1 VIFSL
6 GGNIDVIGPITRIP
20 VIGWLYRILALPGT
34 GIGIAWGIFLTV
46 ASGLLAILIVR
57 SRTAAAGLGKLT
69 VGGTSAAL
77 PIIGRILIAALF
89 IWLGGDSWTSYIG
102 VLNLVALPFD
112 LAIRGILNSRGRA
125 GLAIVPALNMPLFP
139 PYLLQVAVAAY
150 CLAYRGARREEGIV
164 IGIARHAL
172 AYLPIEVTDRVGD
185 IRRIERDWV
194 LREYGNRP
202 IIWNPVREGNPHLLI
217 CGASGM
223 GKSTLMYYLIV
234 KLLMRGYPVTIL
246 DPLGQYAKFAKML
259 ELVLKKR
266 EYRGLISKVFL
277 VRDPERARKGWA
289 GCRVYG
295 VTESGI
301 NVLEPVVGEP
311 KIQIAEDLSY
321 ALAIVERQTP
331 GATQH
336 YLLTTSAVK
345 LMGSNK
351 GAKLS
356 QLADLLERAGKR
368 LLEMRRMRAYEAAM
382 NLAMRIRLLSRY
394 LEPDGEPLK
403 PRMLEAKP
411 GDEKNGKWGELVVV
425 DLSGI
430 HDDDTRRI
438 TIELLLRKLRLY
450 ISKRPLAPTSK
461 PWFIVVDEAWTLMRS
476 NSEYR
481 SVVNEMIREV
491 RNRGVAMILLT
502 QRAGDVDKDALA
514 NVGTKI
520 YLKLGEESDVE
531 DLVQYTGCHL
541 LREIIH
547 QMDKH
552 EGLILKRFAGVG
564 RVGRA
569 SMYRAGADMML
580 VGRIAHLYPPEKPW
594 KDAEKIIDE
603 AKERAERRI
612 EELTKTVEADELLQ
626 VAAAQTSNAATVSA
640 ASQPSDVRKRV
651 EGRDS
656 ATGCEERV
664 REPSKPSPDV
674 AATTKKSPVKKP
686 MTIASTKRF
695 ARVTIAV
702 GKLAEIIK
710 EVGDQGVE
718 STPPDKLA
726 ILVSHISRRCDRDT
740 LPLSDPIA
748 STLLRMGLAKRS
760 GNEVIL
766 QRQITSLEKRMI
778 RRGGPEIIDL
788 LDMVRRSTCPNCL
801 TILDLN
807 RFCPSCGRRWEM

>member
-1 VIFSL
+1 MIFSF
-6 GGNIDVIGPITRIP
+6 GGNVDIIGPITRIP
-20 VIGWLYRILALPGT
+20 VIGWLYSILALPGT
-34 GIGIAWGIFLTV
+34 GVGIAWGAFLTITF
-46 ASGLLAILIVR
+46 ALLAVIVVR
-57 SRTAAAGLGKLT
+57 SRMAIAGLGKLT
-69 VGGTSAAL
+69 VGGASATL
-77 PIIGRILIAALF
+77 PIIGRVFIAVLF
-89 IWLGGDSWTSYIG
+89 ILLGGDTWTSYFGI
-102 VLNLVALPFD
+102 LNLIALPFD
-112 LAIRGILNSRGRA
+112 LAMRGILNSRGRA

-139 PYLLQVAVAAY
+139 PYLLQLAVAAY
-150 CLAYRGARREEGIV
+150 CLAHKGAGKETGIV
-164 IGIARHAL
+164 IAIARHAL
-172 AYLPIEVTDRVGD
+172 AYLPIEVTDRIGD

-194 LREYGNRP
+194 LREYGNHP
-202 IIWNPVREGNPHLLI
+202 VIWNPVKEGNPHLLI

-259 ELVLKKR
+259 EFVLKKK
-266 EYRGLISKVFL
+266 EYENLISKVFL
-277 VRDPERARKGWA
+277 VRDPEKAKRGWA
-289 GCRVYG
+289 GCRIYG

-311 KIQIAEDLSY
+311 RIQIAEDLSY

-336 YLLTTSAVK
+336 YLLTTSAVN
-345 LMGSNK
+345 LMGSK
-351 GAKLS
+351 RGAKLS
-356 QLADLLERAGKR
+356 QLADLLEQAGSK
-368 LLEMRRMRAYEAAM
+368 LLKMRRTKAYEAAM

-476 NSEYR
+476 SSEYR

-547 QMDKH
+547 QMDRH
-552 EGLILKRFAGVG
+552 EGLILKRFAGVDK
-564 RVGRA
+564 VGKA

-580 VGRIAHLYPPEKPW
+580 IGRIAHLYPPEKPW
-594 KDAEKIIDE
+594 KEAEKAIDQARE
-603 AKERAERRI
+603 KAERRI
-612 EELTKTVEADELLQ
+612 EELTKTAEAHELFQ
-626 VAAAQTSNAATVSA
+626 VAVAQTSNAATTT
-640 ASQPSDVRKRV
+640 SQHSGETKQIEDHGSKTSKQSPSMTPPIEK
-651 EGRDS
+651 
-656 ATGCEERV
+656 TITFT
-664 REPSKPSPDV
+664 PSRRF
-674 AATTKKSPVKKP
+674 TK
-686 MTIASTKRF
+686 IAK
-695 ARVTIAV
+695 AI
-702 GKLAEIIK
+702 GELADIITNID
-710 EVGDQGVE
+710 EWNNE
-718 STPPDKLA
+718 SIPPDKLA
-726 ILVSHISRRCDRDT
+726 ILIAHISGDREK
-740 LPLSDPIA
+740 LDPNDPTA
-748 STLLRMGLAKRS
+748 QTLLRMGLAKRS
-760 GNEVIL
+760 GEEVIL
-766 QRQITSLEKRMI
+766 HHRILSLRDQIIRKGDSKIMSLLNK
-778 RRGGPEIIDL
+778 
-788 LDMVRRSTCPNCL
+788 VRRATCPACL
-801 TILDLN
+801 MILNSDKT
-807 RFCPSCGRRWEM
+807 CPSCKRRWEM